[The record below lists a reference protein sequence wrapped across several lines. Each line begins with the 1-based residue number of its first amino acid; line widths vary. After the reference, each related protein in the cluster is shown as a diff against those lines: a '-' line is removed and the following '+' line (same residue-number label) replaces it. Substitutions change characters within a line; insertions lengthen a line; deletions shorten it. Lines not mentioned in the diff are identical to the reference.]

1 MAGFLREALVAL
13 TYPPALSLLLFA
25 AALAAATW
33 VRWRR
38 LALLL
43 ACAGLAW
50 SVVWSVPQ
58 SSEWLRR
65 SLEDRNPVL
74 AADAAPRADAVVVL
88 GGGGHTGWSRREG
101 VTADDLPHSRLAAG
115 ARLWL
120 AGRAPR
126 VILSGGGENGH
137 SEARAMARAIATL
150 GVPKDVLLLEQRSRD
165 TRGNAA
171 YTAELA
177 RHHGIRRVLLVTS
190 ALHMPRAELL
200 FRRAGLEVVPMPVPE
215 PRIDGGWS
223 QRWIP
228 RPRALWRSG
237 RALKEYA
244 ALLQARL
251 SGVKPACTVDG
262 RAALGRGPVY
272 FTSQLRS

>member
-13 TYPPALSLLLFA
+13 TYPPALSLLLCGVA
-25 AALAAATW
+25 VACAALL
-33 VRWRR
+33 RWRR
-38 LALLL
+38 LPLLL
-43 ACAGLAW
+43 VSAAVAW
-50 SVVWSVPQ
+50 SLLWSVPQ

-65 SLEDRNPVL
+65 SLEDRHPVL
-74 AADAAPRADAVVVL
+74 AAEAAPRADAVVVL
-88 GGGGHTGWSRREG
+88 GGGGHVGWSRREG
-101 VTADDLPHSRLAAG
+101 VTADELPYSRLAAG

-126 VILSGGGENGH
+126 VVLSGGGENGH
-137 SEARAMARAIATL
+137 SEARGMARAIATL
-150 GVPKDVLLLEQRSRD
+150 GVPERALLLEQRSTD
-165 TRGNAA
+165 TLGNAV

-177 RHHGIRRVLLVTS
+177 RRHGIRRVLLVTS

-200 FRRAGLEVVPMPVPE
+200 FRQAGLEVVPMPVPE
-215 PRIDGGWS
+215 PRISGGWT

-251 SGVKPACTVDG
+251 SGVKPLC
-262 RAALGRGPVY
+262 RGDVRSAGANAPVY
-272 FTSQLRS
+272 FTSQLQS

>member
-1 MAGFLREALVAL
+1 MGGLLRDALVAL
-13 TYPPALSLLLFA
+13 TYPPALSLLLCA
-25 AALAAATW
+25 AALACA
-33 VRWRR
+33 VLLRWRR
-38 LALLL
+38 LPLLL
-43 ACAGLAW
+43 ACAGLGW
-50 SVVWSVPQ
+50 SLVWSLPQ

-65 SLEDRNPVL
+65 SLEDRHPVL

-88 GGGGHTGWSRREG
+88 GGGGHVGWSRREG
-101 VTADDLPHSRLAAG
+101 VTADALPYSRLAAG

-126 VILSGGGENGH
+126 VILSGGGDNGH
-137 SEARAMARAIATL
+137 SEARGMARAIATL
-150 GVPKDVLLLEQRSRD
+150 GVPRRVLLLEQRSTD
-165 TRGNAA
+165 TRGNAG
-171 YTAELA
+171 YTAQLA
-177 RHHGIRRVLLVTS
+177 RRHGIRRVLLVTS

-200 FRRAGLEVVPMPVPE
+200 FRRAGLDVVPVPVPE
-215 PRIDGGWS
+215 PRIGGGWA

-251 SGVKPACTVDG
+251 SGVKPACTPD
-262 RAALGRGPVY
+262 A
-272 FTSQLRS
+272 RSARL